1 MSVSAIPVGAGD
13 DLKGLP
19 LIADL
24 ANQTQ
29 LSISLIS
36 RVFSGNRFPSAYS
49 AERLAK
55 ALGVTVPEFFALRER
70 VIAAGGMMKIHP
82 VTVTTHEE
90 TRSGD

>member
-1 MSVSAIPVGAGD
+1 MTVSASSTGAGY
-13 DLKGLP
+13 DLSKLP

-49 AERLAK
+49 AEKLAK
-55 ALGVTVPEFFALRER
+55 ALGVTIPEFFQLRER

-82 VTVTTHEE
+82 VTVTPHEE
-90 TRSGD
+90 VGDGG